1 MHRKTSSSRKSFS
14 QKLRPAWLLAVCI
27 IASAAQPIY
36 AEPIHKE
43 RLIFDPEVESHG
55 HVHASSIVECPNGD
69 LLAVWYENGP
79 DRPEYY
85 YRLDAD
91 KADNTRIGGA
101 RLLSGREKWEKP
113 FVMSDTYGVSDNNPA
128 LVVDAKQRLWLV
140 HPSLI
145 GVPFQTWGSG
155 LLWYKVSSDYQKP
168 GPPRWDRESVLIVHP
183 RGLDEVV
190 ARHANE
196 LRSGADSNN
205 TNERRAEAMLQRLS
219 DPFARRLG
227 WMPRTHPLA
236 FADGSVL
243 VPFSNENFNVAAM
256 ALSPDGG
263 QTWTISNAVP
273 GVGVTQPSV
282 VRLESGKLLAFF
294 RSAGRSRRI
303 QRSESTDGGMTWTE
317 VTPTELPNPG
327 SGVEAVMLQS
337 GRLAMIYNDLEE
349 SPRYRLAVSISPD
362 EGKTWPW
369 KRYLEN
375 TPGGRFDYPSLV
387 QAKDGVLH
395 ATYGYNL
402 KTIKHVEFNEA
413 WVEKGN

>member
-1 MHRKTSSSRKSFS
+1 MNVKTRLL
-14 QKLRPAWLLAVCI
+14 QKALGAAGLFALCLSAG
-27 IASAAQPIY
+27 AS
-36 AEPIHKE
+36 EPVHKE
-43 RLIFDPEVESHG
+43 RFVFDPEAESHG

-79 DRPEYY
+79 DREEYY

-101 RLLSGREKWEKP
+101 RLLSGGKTWEKP

-128 LVVDAKQRLWLV
+128 LVVDANERLWLV

-145 GVPFQTWGSG
+145 GVPIQTWGSG

-190 ARHANE
+190 ARHADM

-205 TNERRAEAMLQRLS
+205 SNERRAEAMLQRLS

-227 WMPRTHPLA
+227 WMPRAHPLA
-236 FADGSVL
+236 FDDGTVL

-256 ALSPDGG
+256 ALTRDGG

-282 VRLESGKLLAFF
+282 VRLNSGKLVAFF

-303 QRSESTDGGMTWTE
+303 QRSESADGGMTWSE
-317 VTPTELPNPG
+317 VTATDLPNPG
-327 SGVEAVMLQS
+327 SGVEAIMLQN
-337 GRLAMIYNDLEE
+337 GHLAMVYNDLEE
-349 SPRYRLAVSISPD
+349 SPRYRLAVAISPD

-369 KRYLEN
+369 KRYLE
-375 TPGGRFDYPSLV
+375 TIEGGRFDYPSIV
-387 QAKDGVLH
+387 QAKDGTLH
-395 ATYGYNL
+395 ATYSYNL

-413 WVEKGN
+413 WIQQGNSSPGPN

>member
-1 MHRKTSSSRKSFS
+1 
-14 QKLRPAWLLAVCI
+14 LNGAWLLAVFL
-27 IASAAQPIY
+27 IASTIGAIQ
-36 AEPIHKE
+36 AEPIHRE
-43 RLIFDPEVESHG
+43 RFVFDPEVESHG
-55 HVHASSIVECPNGD
+55 HVHASSLVECPNGD

-79 DRPEYY
+79 DREEYY

-101 RLLSGREKWEKP
+101 RLMNGRDKWEKP
-113 FVMSDTYGVSDNNPA
+113 FVMSDTYGVSDNNPT

-145 GVPFQTWGSG
+145 GVPIQTWGSG

-196 LRSGADSNN
+196 LRSAADSNN
-205 TNERRAEAMLQRLS
+205 SNERRAEAMMQKLS

-227 WMPRTHPLA
+227 WMPRAHPLA
-236 FADGSVL
+236 FADGTVL
-243 VPFSNENFNVAAM
+243 IPFSNENFNVAAM

-282 VRLESGKLLAFF
+282 VRLQSGKLVAFF

-303 QRSESTDGGMTWTE
+303 QRSESTDGGMTWSE
-317 VTPTELPNPG
+317 VIPTDLPNPG
-327 SGVEAVMLQS
+327 SGVEAIMLQN
-337 GRLAMIYNDLEE
+337 GHLAMIYNDLEE
-349 SPRYRLAVSISPD
+349 SPRYRLAVSISAD
-362 EGKTWPW
+362 EGKTWPR

-375 TPGGRFDYPSLV
+375 TAGGRFDYPSLV
-387 QAKDGVLH
+387 QAKNGALH
-395 ATYGYNL
+395 ATYSYNL

>member
-1 MHRKTSSSRKSFS
+1 MNPITGFL
-14 QKLRPAWLLAVCI
+14 QKVLNPAWVLAVCLP
-27 IASAAQPIY
+27 AAA
-36 AEPIHKE
+36 AEPIYKD

-79 DRPEYY
+79 DREEYY

-101 RLLSGREKWEKP
+101 RIGSGREAWEKP
-113 FVMSDTYGVSDNNPA
+113 FVMSDTYGVSDNNPTM
-128 LVVDAKQRLWLV
+128 LVDAKQRLWLI

-145 GVPFQTWGSG
+145 AVPIRTWGSS

-190 ARHANE
+190 ARQADE
-196 LRSGADSNN
+196 LRSGADSEN
-205 TNERRAEAMLQRLS
+205 TNQRQAEALLRQLS

-227 WMPRTHPLA
+227 WMPRAHPLA
-236 FADGSVL
+236 FPDGTVL

-256 ALSPDGG
+256 ALTRDGG

-282 VRLESGKLLAFF
+282 VRLASGKLAAFF

-303 QRSESTDGGMTWTE
+303 QRSESTDGGMTWSE
-317 VTPTELPNPG
+317 VTATELPNPG
-327 SGVEAVMLQS
+327 SGIEAVMLRN
-337 GRLAMIYNDLEE
+337 GHLAMIYNDLEE
-349 SPRYRLAVSISPD
+349 SPRYRLAISISPD

-369 KRYLEN
+369 KRSIEN

-387 QAKDGVLH
+387 QAKSGLLH
-395 ATYGYNL
+395 ATYSYNL
-402 KTIKHVEFNEA
+402 KTIKHVEFNEE
-413 WVEKGN
+413 WVRMGN